1 MSVYMVERELKGIAM
16 EDLAAAQKAAIA
28 TAEKHAAAGE
38 PVRYIRST
46 FAPGD
51 GRCLCLFEARSPEAV
66 ARVND
71 EANIPYVRVTEVL
84 DLAP

>member
-1 MSVYMVERELKGIAM
+1 MGVYMVERELKGIAM

-28 TAEKHAAAGE
+28 TAQAHSAQGE
-38 PVRYIRST
+38 PVRYMRST

-51 GRCLCLFEARSPEAV
+51 GRCLCLFEAQSPEAV

-71 EANIPYVRVTEVL
+71 AAKIPYVRVTEVL